1 MDNRIYGRLS
11 TVPCNAFFLRSD
23 SSILITEN
31 YSIKRFF
38 FFGPHVRNN
47 VSVIIKLLV
56 TTYSILIWR
65 SFSSILRL
73 LFESFSKQFQPQK
86 WEDESPKYAIRHFC
100 EKKKKKN
107 DRSFSITLSF
117 FCLTKQCSLPLN
129 TPSFNLLFFFLV
141 QKSSSLTHP
150 LLWSCL
156 IFFTIFPTVLK
167 KFCFWIM

>member
-31 YSIKRFF
+31 YSIKRIF
-38 FFGPHVRNN
+38 FFGPYVRNN

-86 WEDESPKYAIRHFC
+86 WEDESPKYAIWHFC

-129 TPSFNLLFFFLV
+129 TPSFNLLFFFWF
-141 QKSSSLTHP
+141 KN
-150 LLWSCL
+150 LLL
-156 IFFTIFPTVLK
+156 LPTPYCEVV
-167 KFCFWIM
+167 

>member
-1 MDNRIYGRLS
+1 MQCFFSQIRLF
-11 TVPCNAFFLRSD
+11 NF
-23 SSILITEN
+23 N
-31 YSIKRFF
+31 YRKLFYQKIF

-47 VSVIIKLLV
+47 VFVIIKLLV

-129 TPSFNLLFFFLV
+129 TPSFNLLFFFWF
-141 QKSSSLTHP
+141 KN
-150 LLWSCL
+150 LLL
-156 IFFTIFPTVLK
+156 LPTPYCEVV
-167 KFCFWIM
+167 